1 MEIEYGATVVDSKG
15 NTLGT
20 IDNILRDKWSGEITK
35 FKVNTDRN
43 GSDLLISPDD
53 VLQAT
58 AKEVKLKVSMS
69 EPQPQMGVEYGAEVF
84 DKNGEL
90 LGIVDFIAHDSWTGE
105 VSQFKVTSENR
116 KTVFLIAP
124 ESVLKATSTKVQLKI
139 KPDNLESST

>member
-105 VSQFKVTSENR
+105 VNQFKVTSKNK

-124 ESVLKATSTKVQLKI
+124 ESVLKATPTKVQLKI
-139 KPDNLESST
+139 KPDNLESIT

>member
-35 FKVNTDRN
+35 FKVNTERN
-43 GSDLLISPDD
+43 GSDLLISPHD

-90 LGIVDFIAHDSWTGE
+90 LGIVDFIAHDSWNGE

-124 ESVLKATSTKVQLKI
+124 ESVLKATPTKVQLKI

>member
-20 IDNILRDKWSGEITK
+20 IDNILRDKWSGEIIK
-35 FKVNTDRN
+35 FKVNTERN
-43 GSDLLISPDD
+43 GSDLLISPHD

-105 VSQFKVTSENR
+105 VNQFKVTSKNK

-124 ESVLKATSTKVQLKI
+124 ESVLKATPTKVQLKI